1 LHLFTTPP
9 QEQLGRS
16 DLAIPALRLAAGQGS
31 PKALVTLG
39 NFAYWGT
46 GIEANATYA
55 LQLFAA
61 AGRSDSAHGAFN
73 CGMMCVTSLLFWC
86 FLLSFCHAAAGTFWA
101 MVLLLIT
108 MKPVFGLSLYVFP
121 LYALTYSFAGSKKLA
136 SLTAMQSCRAF
147 WHCASPFLICVA
159 ENFDVSF
166 TLIGN

>member
-1 LHLFTTPP
+1 MRLLSSTWHTFTRFVRATKHQGITVLLIFTTPP

-46 GIEANATYA
+46 GIDANATYA

-73 CGMMCVTSLLFWC
+73 CGMM
-86 FLLSFCHAAAGTFWA
+86 
-101 MVLLLIT
+101 
-108 MKPVFGLSLYVFP
+108 
-121 LYALTYSFAGSKKLA
+121 
-136 SLTAMQSCRAF
+136 
-147 WHCASPFLICVA
+147 
-159 ENFDVSF
+159 
-166 TLIGN
+166 